1 MLKEAVN
8 CGECCPVWNDE
19 TGFKCSPPTLDY
31 KGNGKNQ
38 DKTSRKLFEQLKRV
52 NHDLSWKIPLQ
63 VVKGDANNWFR
74 KLKGLDLL
82 KSAMVVGDG
91 RYGAQVISK
100 KVLISVIFVRC
111 KINFCRSTLA

>member
-63 VVKGDANNWFR
+63 VVNGDANNWFR

-91 RYGAQVISK
+91 AHSWQE
-100 KVLISVIFVRC
+100 LH
-111 KINFCRSTLA
+111 T